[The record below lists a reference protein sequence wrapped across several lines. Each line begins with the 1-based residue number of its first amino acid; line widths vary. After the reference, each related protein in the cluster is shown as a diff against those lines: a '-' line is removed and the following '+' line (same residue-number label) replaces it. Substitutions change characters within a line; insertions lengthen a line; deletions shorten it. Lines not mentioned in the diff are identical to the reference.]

1 LKNSNRKTTTTE
13 DRRPLKQKLL
23 LLSLVAVIGLIVFLT
38 GKVMPRYSSVILLL
52 VFMACYTWLITL
64 AMVHQQRRELKRPKP
79 VNADYRPRVSI
90 VIAAHN
96 EEMVIEDTVRRLM
109 RLDYPDYEVLV
120 MDDRSTDDT
129 AAILERLAMEYPPHP
144 NPPPPGGRGLI
155 SGSTIINPLPL
166 RGVLFEEN
174 PLPPGGGGLGW
185 GGLRYHTRSG
195 DDPPGKPS
203 ALNQALALTDGE
215 VIAVFDA
222 DACVEPDFLSRIIPF
237 LADENV
243 GAVQARKV
251 IANWDENWLTRCQ
264 HYEYCLDAHFQYG
277 RDSVRG
283 AVELR
288 GNGQL
293 VKREALAEVE
303 GWNPHTLTDDLD
315 LSTRLHI
322 AGWDIRFA
330 HKVRVYEE
338 GITRFGALLKQRRRW
353 TEGTLFRYLE
363 YAGPLVCSRKASI
376 RTTLDMV
383 AYFLEFLL
391 PLWLVMDFAQLACR
405 LLVGDTAPTLIISS
419 FLVVPVFCVSMSIA
433 LVVAIIRFNRPKV
446 GHALLW
452 GIITG
457 LYMTILWFPLVFGI
471 MVKVLFQPKRRTRW
485 DKTDHTGAGRR
496 PLAVPSV
503 EISEPAL

>member
-1 LKNSNRKTTTTE
+1 M
-13 DRRPLKQKLL
+13 KQKLL
-23 LLSLVAVIGLIVFLT
+23 LLSLVAVIGLVVFLT

-52 VFMACYTWLITL
+52 IFMACYTWLITL
-64 AMVHQQRRELKRPKP
+64 AMVHQQRRDLKRPKP
-79 VNADYRPRVSI
+79 VIADYQPRVSL
-90 VIAAHN
+90 VVAAHN
-96 EEMVIEDTVRRLM
+96 EEVVIEDTVRRLM
-109 RLDYPDYEVLV
+109 RLNYPDYELLV
-120 MDDRSTDDT
+120 MDDRSDDAT
-129 AAILERLAMEYPPHP
+129 PAILQRLAREFSFDA
-144 NPPPPGGRGLI
+144 GGK
-155 SGSTIINPLPL
+155 SPQ
-166 RGVLFEEN
+166 F
-174 PLPPGGGGLGW
+174 
-185 GGLRYHTRSG
+185 RYHTRSG

-203 ALNQALALTDGE
+203 ALNQALTLTDGE
-215 VIAVFDA
+215 IIAVFDA
-222 DACVEPDFLSRIIPF
+222 DAYVEPDFLDRIIPF

-243 GAVQARKV
+243 GAVQSRKV

-293 VKREALAEVE
+293 VKREALMEVS
-303 GWNPHTLTDDLD
+303 GWNPNTLTDDLD

-330 HKVRVYEE
+330 HKVLVYEE

-363 YAGPLVCSRKASI
+363 YAGPLVHSRKASL

-391 PLWLVMDFAQLACR
+391 PLWLVLDFAQLAWK
-405 LLVGDTAPTLIISS
+405 LLVSDPAPTLIISS

-452 GIITG
+452 GLITG
-457 LYMTILWFPLVFGI
+457 LYMTVLWFPLVFGI

-496 PLAVPSV
+496 PLTVPVV
-503 EISEPAL
+503 EISESVL

>member
-1 LKNSNRKTTTTE
+1 LKEKF
-13 DRRPLKQKLL
+13 LL
-23 LLSLVAVIGLIVFLT
+23 ASMAVLLGLVVFLT

-52 VFMACYTWLITL
+52 VFMVCYTWLITM
-64 AMVHQQRRELKRPKP
+64 AMVHQKRMELKRPRP
-79 VNADYRPRVSI
+79 LNTAYLPRVSI

-96 EEMVIEDTVRRLM
+96 EEVVIEDTVRRLQA
-109 RLDYPDYEVLV
+109 LDYPSYELLV
-120 MDDRSTDDT
+120 MDDRSTDT
-129 AAILERLAMEYPPHP
+129 TPEILKRLSQEAG
-144 NPPPPGGRGLI
+144 NPFFRYY
-155 SGSTIINPLPL
+155 L
-166 RGVLFEEN
+166 RGE
-174 PLPPGGGGLGW
+174 
-185 GGLRYHTRSG
+185 G
-195 DDPPGKPS
+195 DAPGKPA
-203 ALNQALALTDGE
+203 ALNQALTMTSGE
-215 VIAVFDA
+215 VVCVFDA
-222 DACVEPDFLSRIIPF
+222 DAFVAPDFLRKIVSF

-243 GAVQARKV
+243 GAVQSRKV
-251 IANWDENWLTRCQ
+251 IANWDENWLTKCQ

-293 VKREALAEVE
+293 VKREALNEVG
-303 GWNPHTLTDDLD
+303 GWNPNTLTDDLD

-330 HKVRVYEE
+330 HKALVFEE
-338 GITRFGALLKQRRRW
+338 GITEFGSLLKQRRRW

-363 YAGPLVCSRKASI
+363 YAGPLLRSRKASL

-391 PLWLVMDFAQLACR
+391 PLWLVMDFVQLGFK
-405 LLVGDTAPTLIISS
+405 LLLGDTSPTLIISS

-433 LVVAIIRFNRPKV
+433 LIVAIIRFNRPKLV
-446 GHALLW
+446 DAISW

-457 LYMTILWFPLVFGI
+457 LYMTIIWFPLVFGI

-485 DKTDHTGAGRR
+485 DKTCHTGSGRHR
-496 PLAVPSV
+496 AIPLEMELES
-503 EISEPAL
+503 IN